1 MSDFGK
7 GHKTNNIFWGQSS
20 NNSIGFGT
28 HNYIPTLTKHKIK
41 EMIQKINRK
50 EITVAEQIKRI
61 KRPGEIE
68 TIRTQVK
75 VRTPQAKRTKRYL
88 SSLEGSKTILVEKI
102 HRAMLK
108 QDNKLISLDELDKI
122 LKEYPTP
129 VSNEGELKGRG
140 KEAVLNQ
147 SVKSLQL
154 YSNGLLKF
162 TLIVTDLGI
171 RKFTVI

>member
-7 GHKTNNIFWGQSS
+7 GNENNIGWGQSS
-20 NNSIGFGT
+20 DNSIGFGT
-28 HNYIPTLTKHKIK
+28 HNYIHTFFTKKIIK

-50 EITVAEQIKRI
+50 EITVKEQVARIGKRNPP
-61 KRPGEIE
+61 KE
-68 TIRTQVK
+68 TQPMK

-108 QDNKLISLDELDKI
+108 QDNKLISLAELDKI

-129 VSNEGELKGRG
+129 VSNKGELKGRG

-147 SVKSLQL
+147 SAKSLQL

-162 TLIVTDLGI
+162 TFIVTDLGI

>member
-7 GHKTNNIFWGQSS
+7 GNENNIGWGQSS
-20 NNSIGFGT
+20 DNSIGFGT
-28 HNYIPTLTKHKIK
+28 YNYVPTFTKKIIK

-50 EITVAEQIKRI
+50 EITVKEQMKRI
-61 KRPGEIE
+61 KTPSQRKEIQ
-68 TIRTQVK
+68 TQVK
-75 VRTPQAKRTKRYL
+75 DTTRTKRYL

-108 QDNKLISLDELDKI
+108 QDNKLISLAELDKI

-129 VSNEGELKGRG
+129 VSNKGELKGRG

-147 SVKSLQL
+147 SAKSLQL

-162 TLIVTDLGI
+162 TFIVTDLGI

>member
-7 GHKTNNIFWGQSS
+7 GNENNIGWGQSS
-20 NNSIGFGT
+20 DNSIGFGT
-28 HNYIPTLTKHKIK
+28 YNYVPTFTKKIIK

-50 EITVAEQIKRI
+50 EITVKEQMKRI
-61 KRPGEIE
+61 KTPSQRKEIQ
-68 TIRTQVK
+68 TQVK
-75 VRTPQAKRTKRYL
+75 DTTRTKRYL

-108 QDNKLISLDELDKI
+108 QDNKLISLAELDKI

-147 SVKSLQL
+147 SAKSLQL
-154 YSNGLLKF
+154 YSNGLLNF
-162 TLIVTDLGI
+162 TFIVTDLGI

>member
-1 MSDFGK
+1 MSDWGKAHQNNNNGFGK
-7 GHKTNNIFWGQSS
+7 SS
-20 NNSIGFGT
+20 NNEIGFGT
-28 HNYIPTLTKHKIK
+28 YNYVPTFTKKIIK

-50 EITVAEQIKRI
+50 EITVKEQVARIGKRNPP
-61 KRPGEIE
+61 KE
-68 TIRTQVK
+68 TQPMK

-122 LKEYPTP
+122 LKEYPTQ

>member
-7 GHKTNNIFWGQSS
+7 GNENNIGWGQSS
-20 NNSIGFGT
+20 DNSIGFGT
-28 HNYIPTLTKHKIK
+28 YNYVPTFTKKIIK

-50 EITVAEQIKRI
+50 EITVKEQMKRI
-61 KRPGEIE
+61 KTPSQRKEIQ
-68 TIRTQVK
+68 TQVK
-75 VRTPQAKRTKRYL
+75 DTTRTKRYL

-108 QDNKLISLDELDKI
+108 QDNKLISLAELDKI

-147 SVKSLQL
+147 SAKSLQL

-162 TLIVTDLGI
+162 TFIVTDLGI

>member
-1 MSDFGK
+1 
-7 GHKTNNIFWGQSS
+7 
-20 NNSIGFGT
+20 
-28 HNYIPTLTKHKIK
+28 
-41 EMIQKINRK
+41 MIQKINRK
-50 EITVAEQIKRI
+50 EITVKEQIKRI

-75 VRTPQAKRTKRYL
+75 VNSPQAKRYVASLKRNHTPIINKVYKTML
-88 SSLEGSKTILVEKI
+88 ASKHEVITMEQFEK
-102 HRAMLK
+102 L
-108 QDNKLISLDELDKI
+108 

-154 YSNGLLKF
+154 YSNGLLNF
-162 TLIVTDLGI
+162 TFIVTDLGI
-171 RKFTVI
+171 RKFTVIDRKSVV

>member
-7 GHKTNNIFWGQSS
+7 GHK
-20 NNSIGFGT
+20 NNSIGWGQAQNEIGFGST
-28 HNYIPTLTKHKIK
+28 NYVRTFFTKQIIK

-50 EITVAEQIKRI
+50 EISIKEQMKRI
-61 KRPGEIE
+61 KTPSQRKEIQ
-68 TIRTQVK
+68 TQVK
-75 VRTPQAKRTKRYL
+75 DTTRTKRYL

-129 VSNEGELKGRG
+129 VSNKGELKGRG

-147 SVKSLQL
+147 SAKSLQL

-162 TLIVTDLGI
+162 TFIVTDLGI

>member
-7 GHKTNNIFWGQSS
+7 GNENNIGWGQSS
-20 NNSIGFGT
+20 DNSIGFGT
-28 HNYIPTLTKHKIK
+28 HNYIHTFFTKKIIK

-50 EITVAEQIKRI
+50 EITVKEQMKRI
-61 KRPGEIE
+61 KTPSQRKEIQ
-68 TIRTQVK
+68 TQVK
-75 VRTPQAKRTKRYL
+75 DTTRTKRYL

-108 QDNKLISLDELDKI
+108 QDNKLISLAELDKI

-147 SVKSLQL
+147 SAKSLQL

-162 TLIVTDLGI
+162 TFIVTDLGI